1 MELTRMPDTN
11 RFLGVYPDLRLPI
24 PGNPH
29 ISQVFFNNTQV
40 RSRDDNPMTLVM
52 VLGMTH
58 QYGTSIFAIDHIS
71 GRFNI
76 LSQDGVQPLDLY
88 GWLDDNYPSHSETG
102 PA

>member
-1 MELTRMPDTN
+1 MELARMPDTE

-29 ISQVFFNNTQV
+29 ISQVFFNNTLL

-52 VLGMTH
+52 VSGMTH
-58 QYGTSIFAIDHIS
+58 QHGTSIFAINHIN

-76 LSQDGVQPLDLY
+76 LCWDGVQPLDLY
-88 GWLDDNYPSHSETG
+88 GW
-102 PA
+102 